1 MRRSFVV
8 VCVAV
13 SMALSFL
20 TVERVARASAESPM
34 RLAGDRAVALA
45 GPDSG
50 LGGSIF
56 TLAGG
61 GARPAR
67 AGLLAAEVQ
76 IRPGELALTRSGELL
91 FSDQDRVFGVGR
103 DGRLR
108 LIAGRGGFDA
118 PSGDGGPATRAALG
132 GVDDLAVGPDGS
144 IYILSFY
151 DSTVRRVTPGGR
163 IVTAAGRAS
172 RGPDVLGD
180 GGRADRASLRL
191 PTGIDVQ
198 RDGSLLIAD
207 QSHHRVRRVTPDGRI
222 ATVLGNG
229 MESGSGD
236 HGPAALASTR
246 YPADV
251 AVASDGGFFV
261 CDRVGPVDST
271 GWRIRRVAADGTIST
286 IARIGAESARLAV
299 LPDGTIAFKPGGF
312 QFHAHQI
319 RRVGRDGRVTL
330 LVHGRSSRTLL
341 DGDTTNPNRMRLM
354 IGNPVPDHDGGLLF
368 ADSTDGVRYLPP
380 QHPGRLAVGFAERS
394 VSARRPRSL
403 RIALTR
409 AATVRVSASADG
421 RTLWTTTRNLLVG
434 TSTIRLPRHDTTGVH
449 VLEAI
454 ATDASMTA
462 SDRLTLLLGPRMP
475 VAIARD
481 AIAAAY
487 REQGTFRVAPCRPR
501 SPNRVDC
508 AVLSG
513 GVCQRI
519 ETVSRMHYGELRRR
533 SYEGGHDA
541 HCDFHA
547 RPRWRGAPHPIPV
560 PEARIP

>member
-1 MRRSFVV
+1 M
-8 VCVAV
+8 
-13 SMALSFL
+13 
-20 TVERVARASAESPM
+20 
-34 RLAGDRAVALA
+34 
-45 GPDSG
+45 
-50 LGGSIF
+50 
-56 TLAGG
+56 
-61 GARPAR
+61 
-67 AGLLAAEVQ
+67 
-76 IRPGELALTRSGELL
+76 
-91 FSDQDRVFGVGR
+91 FGVGR

-108 LIAGRGGFDA
+108 LMIAGRGGFDA
-118 PSGDGGPATRAALG
+118 PWGMAVRRRVRHWAAWMISRSALIG
-132 GVDDLAVGPDGS
+132 W

-151 DSTVRRVTPGGR
+151 DSTVRRVTSGWTDRHRGR
-163 IVTAAGRAS
+163 DQRA

-286 IARIGAESARLAV
+286 IARIGAESAQLAV

-354 IGNPVPDHDGGLLF
+354 IGNPVPNHHDGGLLF
-368 ADSTDGVRYLPP
+368 ADSTNGVRYLPP

-421 RTLWTTTRNLLVG
+421 RTLWTTTRNLLRRHEHNPPSPG
-434 TSTIRLPRHDTTGVH
+434 MTPRASTS
-449 VLEAI
+449 
-454 ATDASMTA
+454 
-462 SDRLTLLLGPRMP
+462 
-475 VAIARD
+475 
-481 AIAAAY
+481 
-487 REQGTFRVAPCRPR
+487 
-501 SPNRVDC
+501 
-508 AVLSG
+508 
-513 GVCQRI
+513 
-519 ETVSRMHYGELRRR
+519 LRRLQPTQ
-533 SYEGGHDA
+533 A
-541 HCDFHA
+541 
-547 RPRWRGAPHPIPV
+547 
-560 PEARIP
+560 